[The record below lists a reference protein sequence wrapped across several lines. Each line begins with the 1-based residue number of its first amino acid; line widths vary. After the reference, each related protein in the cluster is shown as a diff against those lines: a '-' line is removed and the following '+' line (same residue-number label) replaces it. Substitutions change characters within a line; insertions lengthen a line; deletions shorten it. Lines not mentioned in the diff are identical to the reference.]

1 MDETA
6 TPLGRGAFHLPRR
19 GARPDYKQKLAHP
32 PAFSHPPDDD
42 TTTDASMLWVE
53 QLEQLAGQ
61 AEVERAAFQS
71 VAVAVLQMLDRVR
84 YRQRRVAEAALS
96 LAQRQKLQHM
106 LDGIDATAGAI
117 GQLLNPTSIGML
129 GKGVLTEAA
138 SEPSWWFAL
147 CEALHVLEEGAAW
160 IESIAAGQP
169 QGSATRALSRILA
182 RLLHQHFQALLA
194 EAEHWMS

>member
-6 TPLGRGAFHLPRR
+6 TPLGRGAFRLSRR

-32 PAFSHPPDDD
+32 PAFFHPPDDD
-42 TTTDASMLWVE
+42 TTTDASIFWVE
-53 QLEQLAGQ
+53 QVEQLAGQ

-71 VAVAVLQMLDRVR
+71 VAVAALQMLDRVR

-117 GQLLNPTSIGML
+117 GPLLNPTSIGML
-129 GKGVLTEAA
+129 GKGVSTEAA

-160 IESIAAGQP
+160 IESIVAGQP
-169 QGSATRALSRILA
+169 RGGATRALSRILA
-182 RLLHQHFQALLA
+182 RLLHQYFHALLA